1 MEQFV
6 DKCRLCLDVV
16 GGPMV
21 ERVENLP
28 EVFLFSIALTT
39 DDPSWPVNVCRR
51 CFSLVDN
58 FYKFSNIVHQ
68 NQERLRTVAEAGTV
82 PEATVKLQQLVV
94 EVKLESPPEQESEL
108 GEESVTI
115 KVEEHDGPGMEEI
128 LTEEVVQND
137 DADSSAS
144 EEACSLDDRQPE
156 SGEEE
161 SATSIRSTGN
171 WQKHRKKVE
180 RDRKGMEQENKLI
193 AEYFRFSCELCHQT
207 AENFILLKRHY
218 RTEHDRAGFVRCCER
233 KLFKRCNLLEHV
245 KVHLNPSLFSCEV
258 CGKSY
263 RSKEYLQRHQ
273 QESHDPT
280 LERKYKCTEC
290 SHSFL
295 RKHLL
300 TAHLARHV
308 KVQCTECDRVLSSKA
323 ALGIHMLKI
332 HGNTGG
338 QICDICGREFRT
350 KTSFDKHIRKHNAAY
365 VPERFPC
372 KFCDKKLMSKV
383 GLKKHV
389 LAKHTTFDE
398 EFICTECGSRYPH
411 KLALDNHKRK
421 VHIEE
426 KYECEFCGRRFK
438 NTVSL
443 REHRA
448 IHTGEELYSCEY
460 CSATFKSKSNMYAH
474 KKKVHHKEWAAA
486 KMQKALAT

>member
-6 DKCRLCLDVV
+6 DRCRLCLDVV
-16 GGPMV
+16 EGPMV

-28 EVFLFSIALTT
+28 KVFLFSLDTT
-39 DDPSWPVNVCRR
+39 DPSWPVNVCSN
-51 CFSLVDN
+51 CFSLVDR
-58 FYKFSNIVHQ
+58 FYKFSTTVHH
-68 NQERLRTVAEAGTV
+68 NQERLRTVTE
-82 PEATVKLQQLVV
+82 QQLA
-94 EVKLESPPEQESEL
+94 EVKIESPPEQERVVA
-108 GEESVTI
+108 ESVTI
-115 KVEEHDGPGMEEI
+115 KVEEYDGPGIVEI
-128 LTEEVVQND
+128 VTEEVVQND
-137 DADSSAS
+137 EADSSAS

-161 SATSIRSTGN
+161 STSIRSTSN
-171 WQKHRKKVE
+171 WQKHRKKAE
-180 RDRKGMEQENKLI
+180 RDHSAMEQENKLI
-193 AEYFRFSCELCHQT
+193 AEYFRFSCEVCHQT
-207 AENFILLKRHY
+207 VENFIMLKRHY
-218 RTEHDRAGFVRCCER
+218 RTEHGRAGFVRCCER

-245 KVHLNPSLFSCEV
+245 KVHLNPSLFTCEV

-273 QESHDPT
+273 QESHDTT

-308 KVQCTECDRVLSSKA
+308 KVQCSECDRVLSSKA

-332 HGNTGG
+332 HGNAGG

-372 KFCDKKLMSKV
+372 NFCGKKLMSKV

-438 NTVSL
+438 NTISL

-448 IHTGEELYSCEY
+448 IHTGEELYNCEH
-460 CSATFKSKSNMYAH
+460 CAVTFKSKSNMYAH

-486 KMQKALAT
+486 KMQKALASTL